1 MWEIFLSFNFQGSD
15 LGLCCCNLRLNE
27 VQCSGVRSRCLGSM
41 IQPNVHIYNHCL
53 CSVLQSY
60 SSSLCFTVYTTGLWA
75 VLYCI
80 VHYTILYTILYSTV
94 LDCTTV
100 LHGTVQSEVSEAR
113 WRASWESLLAGGVEA
128 PTSCVC
134 FDKKKEV
141 VKRKQA
147 APSPEIVFS
156 FNQKYFW

>member
-1 MWEIFLSFNFQGSD
+1 MREGERDGGAWAGLHCVSVIWEIFLSFNFQGSD

-41 IQPNVHIYNHCL
+41 IQPNVHIYNHCI

-80 VHYTILYTILYSTV
+80 VHYTILYNILYSTV
-94 LDCTTV
+94 LDCTTA
-100 LHGTVQSEVSEAR
+100 LHGTGTEWSEWSPVTCKLGKFAG
-113 WRASWESLLAGGVEA
+113 WRSRGPHLL
-128 PTSCVC
+128 CL
-134 FDKKKEV
+134 
-141 VKRKQA
+141 
-147 APSPEIVFS
+147 
-156 FNQKYFW
+156 FW